1 MVARLWWK
9 DARQFWSIWVLLAV
23 VGLAVQGLSLHYLG
37 KVARNGDLAVMAL
50 CWTCLYAFAI
60 AVSAFAGERENRTL
74 HLLDALPVD
83 RWRIWTGKVSFAV
96 VSTFALGILL
106 FLAAA
111 LATDNWERFTPWW
124 GLFSGATVLFV
135 VLGCGL
141 FWSAVM
147 SNTLLAAVL
156 SVFTALLLVPAL
168 DAELKLE
175 LGQGV
180 MSLYQ
185 VFCGVVGLG
194 ASCLLFIRSGPP
206 HRPLIRRR
214 VQPLTARLTAPAVEV
229 ATRAPRQ
236 PRYWP
241 AAARSLTWQTFREL
255 HSVWW
260 WLGLLCLV
268 VPPGFYIGQRTPFGA
283 WTLCLLTA
291 NIVAGISV
299 FGIENRARTQA
310 FLANEGVSPGL
321 VWWIKTSIWLAAM
334 VVLWILTT
342 YETALFG
349 RSDFGFHGHFAE
361 ALLVTLGLSLVTTT
375 IPILCGMVIRR
386 GITAGTVALLILTL
400 VVPPLMGLFAMRML
414 PGVFFL
420 LFPLVFLAVSFAW
433 SRDWMMDR
441 PGAGRWIK
449 LAALFAGGFGA
460 LFAAYVA
467 VRVQGVPTLEPAQT
481 HRSSRS
487 QHRPRS
493 PPQTM
498 PRISTCK

>member
-194 ASCLLFIRSGPP
+194 AFVLAVHPVGSTSSAVNPAQGSAADGQADRAG
-206 HRPLIRRR
+206 RRGCDQGSPATAVLAGGRAEPDMADIPR
-214 VQPLTARLTAPAVEV
+214 VA
-229 ATRAPRQ
+229 
-236 PRYWP
+236 
-241 AAARSLTWQTFREL
+241 
-255 HSVWW
+255 
-260 WLGLLCLV
+260 LGLV
-268 VPPGFYIGQRTPFGA
+268 
-283 WTLCLLTA
+283 
-291 NIVAGISV
+291 VAGLALS
-299 FGIENRARTQA
+299 GRATGLLHRAENT
-310 FLANEGVSPGL
+310 LWGL
-321 VWWIKTSIWLAAM
+321 D
-334 VVLWILTT
+334 
-342 YETALFG
+342 AL
-349 RSDFGFHGHFAE
+349 
-361 ALLVTLGLSLVTTT
+361 
-375 IPILCGMVIRR
+375 
-386 GITAGTVALLILTL
+386 
-400 VVPPLMGLFAMRML
+400 PP
-414 PGVFFL
+414 
-420 LFPLVFLAVSFAW
+420 
-433 SRDWMMDR
+433 DR
-441 PGAGRWIK
+441 EHCCRYQR
-449 LAALFAGGFGA
+449 L
-460 LFAAYVA
+460 
-467 VRVQGVPTLEPAQT
+467 R
-481 HRSSRS
+481 H
-487 QHRPRS
+487 
-493 PPQTM
+493 
-498 PRISTCK
+498 